1 MPSPDLLIGD
11 DGVFRCGWVGTDTD
25 YIRYH
30 DTEWSVPLVGDQKL
44 FEKLSLEAF
53 QAGLSWITILKR
65 RPGFRDAFSGFDIDT
80 VATLT
85 EADIDRLV
93 SDQRII
99 RNRAKIQATIT
110 NAQIVHAMVASSP
123 GAFHDLVWSF
133 QPAGDTRPRPQRLA
147 DVPAVT
153 EESTRLS
160 TTLKSMGFS
169 FVGPTTMYA
178 LMQSAGLVDDHLEGC
193 WRSA

>member
-1 MPSPDLLIGD
+1 MPSPDLVLGD
-11 DGVFRCGWVGTDTD
+11 DGVSRCSWVGTDSD
-25 YIRYH
+25 YIHYH
-30 DTEWSVPLVGDQKL
+30 DTEWGVPLVGDQKL

-65 RPGFRDAFSGFDIDT
+65 RPGFRDAFSGFEIGT
-80 VATLT
+80 VAAFTA
-85 EADIDRLV
+85 ADIDRLV
-93 SDQRII
+93 TDERII
-99 RNRAKIQATIT
+99 RNRAKIQATIY
-110 NAQIVHAMVASSP
+110 NAQIVRDMVKSSP

-133 QPAGDTRPRPQRLA
+133 QPPRRTTPRPQHLA
-147 DVPAVT
+147 DVPAAT

-160 TTLKSMGFS
+160 KTLKSMGFS

-193 WRSA
+193 WRAA